1 MAEMIFNER
10 DVADKVIS
18 TFNNQKA
25 DGRIL
30 HVYLHASGPS
40 AASRIHKKKSD
51 PALYTSDPTPTPLS
65 KELIAE
71 KNGGTPPADDDIEM
85 IEEEPVYSDSR
96 QAADRERESRRAEPD
111 VQDRS
116 YGFGDRSDQPASSS
130 SRDEPRRDERNGSRR
145 DYDRDR
151 RHDDRSYDRRDDR
164 GDRSDRGAYGRGV
177 RYNTSYDRGGRPP
190 YGNGGPGPGRG
201 SYGGGYGR
209 MYSDDVMRGGRGVY
223 RGRGAYR

>member
-30 HVYLHASGPS
+30 HVFMHASGPS
-40 AASRIHKKKSD
+40 AASRIHKTKSD
-51 PALYTSDPTPTPLS
+51 QALYTSDPAPTPVN
-65 KELIAE
+65 KELIPE
-71 KNGGTPPADDDIEM
+71 KNSSDTPPVDNDIEM
-85 IEEEPVYSDSR
+85 IEEEPVYTDSR

-116 YGFGDRSDQPASSS
+116 YGFGDQTDQPASS
-130 SRDEPRRDERNGSRR
+130 REEPRRDERNGSRR

-164 GDRSDRGAYGRGV
+164 SDRGAYGRGE
-177 RYNTSYDRGGRPP
+177 RYNSYDRGGRPP

-209 MYSDDVMRGGRGVY
+209 MYSDDVMRGGRGGY